1 MEPTI
6 IYKRRIPGLSRRGLA
21 DFVARACQAAR
32 LRGTVTVMI
41 TNNREVQALNLRFKG
56 ADRPTDVLSFPAPLF
71 VRGFAGD
78 IAISADV
85 ASRNARAL
93 GHRCSDEVRILVLH
107 GILHLTGY
115 DHENDRGEMA
125 RTERLL
131 RKKLDLPAGLI
142 ERSDQSQGTAAR
154 RARVDK

>member
-21 DFVARACQAAR
+21 DFVAKACQAAR

-41 TNNREVQALNLRFKG
+41 TSNREVQALNLRFKG
-56 ADRPTDVLSFPAPLF
+56 SDRPTDVLSFPAPLF

-78 IAISADV
+78 IAISADI

-142 ERSDQSQGTAAR
+142 ERSDQSRGTAAR
-154 RARVDK
+154 RTRVGK